1 MQVRELMSTEPAVC
15 TPESSLSEVAK
26 LMVDCNCGE
35 IPVVDSGNGGRPIGV
50 ITDRDITCRT
60 VARGLNPLDL
70 RAEDCM
76 STPVITVRPDT
87 SLEELC
93 RTLEQHQIRRAPV
106 VDEAGC
112 CCGVVSQADIA
123 RVAGRKVAGE
133 VVQEVS
139 RPSPRPSRVG

>member
-1 MQVRELMSTEPAVC
+1 MQVRELMSTSPAVC
-15 TPESSLSEVAK
+15 SPDSSLSDVAK

-35 IPVVDSGNGGRPIGV
+35 IPVVESGDSGKLIGV
-50 ITDRDITCRT
+50 VTDRDITCRI

-70 RAEDCM
+70 TAEDCM
-76 STPVITVRPDT
+76 SSPVITVRPDT

-106 VDEAGC
+106 VDDAGC

-133 VVQEVS
+133 VVHEVS
-139 RPSPRPSRVG
+139 RPTSAPSRVG